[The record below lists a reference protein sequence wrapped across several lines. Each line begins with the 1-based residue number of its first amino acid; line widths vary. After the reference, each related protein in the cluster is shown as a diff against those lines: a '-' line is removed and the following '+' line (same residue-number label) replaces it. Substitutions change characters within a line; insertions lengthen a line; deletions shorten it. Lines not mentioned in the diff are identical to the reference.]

1 MLSTRIFEEVFKV
14 APAPYRYPDETA
26 VDDRDTSLAAQPAE
40 DSFQVTA
47 RVIFQEELPSFL
59 QDSFEDD
66 IED

>member
-1 MLSTRIFEEVFKV
+1 M

-26 VDDRDTSLAAQPAE
+26 ADDRDTSLASQPAE